1 MTLTLTPEQAAQIES
16 EGVAAYPNECCGAML
31 GKDVA
36 GGPLVRR
43 IVHRL
48 EPLTNSFAAD
58 EQFHRFSL
66 DPRELMQLEK
76 RAAEAGLAVLGFYHS
91 HPDHPARPSE
101 TDRQNAWPF
110 YSYVIVAIAD
120 RKPVDLT
127 SWQLDES
134 TGQFKPQ
141 QIVREQNE
149 RMSAMSDNYSH
160 PEMLVS
166 TDWVAEHLKDPKV
179 KIVEVDVDISAYDK
193 GHIRNAIGWN
203 WQTDL
208 NDRVRRDVID
218 PRSFAELNRAAGI
231 REDDTVIFYGD
242 NNNWFAAWAL
252 WQFKYQGHKDARLM
266 NGGRKK
272 WELEKRE
279 LVTDRPAFA
288 RSNYP
293 IPTTDESVRAYRDEV
308 VAAFNTRKINLV
320 DVRSLDEFTGKVI
333 APPGMNETAQRG
345 GHIPG
350 ARNIPW
356 AKTANEDGTFKS
368 PQELRK
374 LYADA
379 GVEFSKP
386 TIAYCRIG
394 ERSSH
399 TWFVLK
405 YLLGVDNVKNYDGS
419 WTEWGNL
426 VGAPIETGEGTSPAL
441 PNVNCV

>member
-1 MTLTLTPEQAAQIES
+1 MSLVLNQDQIAQIEA
-16 EGVAAYPNECCGAML
+16 EGIAAYPNECCGAML
-31 GKDVA
+31 GKDSA
-36 GGPLVRR
+36 DGTRIVRR
-43 IVHRL
+43 L
-48 EPLTNSFAAD
+48 EKLTNSFARD
-58 EQFHRFSL
+58 EQYHRFSL

-76 RAAEAGLAVLGFYHS
+76 RSAKMELAVVGFYHS

-110 YSYVIVAIAD
+110 YSYVIVSIARAKAAD
-120 RKPVDLT
+120 MA
-127 SWQLDES
+127 SWRLVES
-134 TGQFKPQ
+134 TQQFEPEK
-141 QIVREQNE
+141 IVREQKGKE
-149 RMSAMSDNYSH
+149 ITMSEQYSH

-166 TDWVAEHLKDPKV
+166 TGWVAEHLSDPKV
-179 KIVEVDVDISAYDK
+179 KIVEVDVDTTAYEK
-193 GHIRNAIGWN
+193 GHVLNAIGWN

-208 NDRVRRDVID
+208 NDRVRRDLID
-218 PRSFAELNRAAGI
+218 PRTFAELNRAAGI
-231 REDDTVIFYGD
+231 REDDTVVFYGD

-252 WQFKYQGHKDARLM
+252 WQFKYHGHKDARLM

-279 LVTDRPAFA
+279 LVTERPSFP
-288 RSNYP
+288 RTNYA
-293 IPTTDESVRAYRDEV
+293 IPVTDEKIRAYRDEV
-308 VAAFNTRKINLV
+308 QGTLKSGKINLV
-320 DVRSLDEFTGKVI
+320 DVRSPDEFSGKVI
-333 APPGMNETAQRG
+333 APPGLNETAQRG

-350 ARNIPW
+350 AKNIPW
-356 AKTANEDGTFKS
+356 SKAANEDGTFKS
-368 PQELRK
+368 PVDLRK

-379 GVEFSKP
+379 GVNLDKP

-426 VGAPIETGEGTSPAL
+426 VGAPIETGDGSAGAQA
-441 PNVNCV
+441 NVKCV